1 MAAEQIIGARWP
13 RFRQSM
19 ARVLINEC
27 PAALKWQIDQGE
39 FARKPTRNM
48 EKGTLVHQLVLGG
61 VQFHTITATLAS
73 GKNKG
78 KTATNFQCAA
88 AKEEADAVRARGF
101 VPVFEHE
108 LKELQHL
115 ASNVRMALLE
125 FGVDLEACER
135 EKTHQW
141 TSPEGIECEGTPDL
155 RLIMPSQVIT
165 FDLKVGYTANPDDW
179 DRKLDADCSD
189 LQAAAYE
196 EQAQSEHGDLPKQ
209 HIIVAA
215 ETEAWCPV
223 SILPVSESY
232 MEIGRKKWTRA
243 KHIWRNCCEDD
254 KWPGYQSRPVSPPN
268 YVIQREEFL
277 Q

>member
-1 MAAEQIIGARWP
+1 MAAEQRSGRWP
-13 RFRQSM
+13 RFHQSM
-19 ARVLINEC
+19 ARTLIKEC
-27 PAALKWQIDQGE
+27 PAALKWQIENGFKQSRD
-39 FARKPTRNM
+39 M
-48 EKGTLVHQLVLGG
+48 EKGTLVHQMVLGG
-61 VQFHTITATLAS
+61 LQFHVITATLAS
-73 GKNKG
+73 GPNKG
-78 KTATNFQCAA
+78 KRATNFQCTAA
-88 AKEEADAVRARGF
+88 REEAERVRANGF

-108 LKELQHL
+108 LLELQEL
-115 ASNVRMALLE
+115 AHGIRVAIAAY
-125 FGVDLEACER
+125 GIDLDACER
-135 EKTHQW
+135 EKMHQW
-141 TSPEGIECEGTPDL
+141 TSPEGIECEGTPDA
-155 RLIMPSQVIT
+155 RLVTPTGIIT
-165 FDLKVGYTANPDDW
+165 LDLKVSYTANPDDW

-196 EQAQSEHGDLPKQ
+196 EQAQAEHGDLPKQ

-232 MEIGRKKWTRA
+232 MEIGRKKWARA